1 MLFKS
6 FWNKCFSLKGQ
17 WLEIWSLPLWAL
29 RWLLGV
35 KSLRC
40 HLNSLHVVIIWHILL
55 EYEASVEVAL
65 ELGQVTLVA
74 RVPKRVV
81 EVLAPVAG
89 PVSWSER
96 GLGPVE
102 CLPLIWLSIL
112 VVRHIVSLV
121 LEPLW
126 PKLLSSCPNSFL
138 LLKWYKHVLWLAA
151 RVLVGPVLLASV
163 ALCPPF
169 EVVVLALAAFPPA
182 FRERELFSHRFILIQ
197 FFLPELFS

>member
-1 MLFKS
+1 M
-6 FWNKCFSLKGQ
+6 
-17 WLEIWSLPLWAL
+17 
-29 RWLLGV
+29 
-35 KSLRC
+35 
-40 HLNSLHVVIIWHILL
+40 IWHILL

-74 RVPKRVV
+74 CVPKRVV

-102 CLPLIWLSIL
+102 CLSLIWICIL
-112 VVRHIVSLV
+112 VVRHVVFLV

-138 LLKWYKHVLWLAA
+138 LLKCDVHVLWLAV
-151 RVLVGPVLLASV
+151 RVLYGLLLLASV

-169 EVVVLALAAFPPA
+169 EVVVLALAAFPSA
-182 FRERELFSHRFILIQ
+182 FRERELFSRRFILIQ
-197 FFLPELFS
+197 LFLLELFS